1 MDRRSLTGRSGTTSG
16 FQPAMVR
23 AHSRAPALSAMP
35 GNSRRSS
42 TAAENSPPR
51 SNAAR
56 IAAASASVTTN
67 MLQDGDEANAQ
78 QAGAVGGAE
87 DVVGIRR
94 GKNQWIAIAATYA
107 TGPN

>member
-1 MDRRSLTGRSGTTSG
+1 
-16 FQPAMVR
+16 
-23 AHSRAPALSAMP
+23 
-35 GNSRRSS
+35 
-42 TAAENSPPR
+42 
-51 SNAAR
+51 
-56 IAAASASVTTN
+56 

-107 TGPN
+107 TGRRRRVAVFTFG